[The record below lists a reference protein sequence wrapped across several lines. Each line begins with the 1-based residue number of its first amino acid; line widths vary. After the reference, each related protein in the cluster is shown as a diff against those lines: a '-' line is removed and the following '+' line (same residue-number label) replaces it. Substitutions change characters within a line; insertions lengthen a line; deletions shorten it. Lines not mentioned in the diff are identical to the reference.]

1 MFKGVGN
8 MDNEMCNLV
17 VDYVLEN
24 ENNLRLAYKVNNAFN
39 DIKGSIYK
47 EFLLKLQQELNA
59 ELGKNE
65 IKITNE
71 FYNNP
76 LDAYEKFFIR
86 KIKWPEK
93 YSIAFGAN
101 KKQKIYF
108 GIYNSENT
116 KTTIDKEIRNQ
127 VDVAI
132 INNITKSFEEDY
144 WIWEIYLNDE
154 YGNWSDEAVL
164 VSLWEAA
171 KGKNLKVLDY
181 FKELIIQVMNTMDS
195 LL

>member
-1 MFKGVGN
+1 
-8 MDNEMCNLV
+8 MDNEMNNLV

-86 KIKWPEK
+86 KIRWPEK

-116 KTTIDKEIRNQ
+116 KTNLDIEISNQ
-127 VDVAI
+127 VDRAI

-154 YGNWSDEAVL
+154 YGNWSDEEVL

-181 FKELIIQVMNTMDS
+181 FKELIIQVINTMDS